1 MTGVNLP
8 VDLSSVSFFS
18 YQSFPVLVSAF
29 DDVHCKILKTK
40 VRTNIV
46 RCEHSTMFPSLA
58 VTWRKRPVFTG

>member
-1 MTGVNLP
+1 M
-8 VDLSSVSFFS
+8 
-18 YQSFPVLVSAF
+18 LVSAF